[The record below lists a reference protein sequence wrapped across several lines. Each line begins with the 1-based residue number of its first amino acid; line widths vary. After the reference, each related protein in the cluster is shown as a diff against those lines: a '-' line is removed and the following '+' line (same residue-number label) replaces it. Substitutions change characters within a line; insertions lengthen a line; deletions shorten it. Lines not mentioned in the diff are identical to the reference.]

1 MSTTDTPRSKSGL
14 LGRLDENV
22 VRDGIAAGA
31 VAALASG
38 VPSTV
43 HALATGG
50 DPLEATAA
58 AGSLVLPREK
68 RTSRLLVAAAPVH
81 LVLSLGWGVALSALL
96 PRRRTVAAGA
106 LAGALIAALD
116 LGLVGRRFERIRS
129 LPVVPQIADHVAFG
143 ALVGAVARHRRRR
156 RG

>member
-1 MSTTDTPRSKSGL
+1 VN
-14 LGRLDENV
+14 LDENAL
-22 VRDGIAAGA
+22 RDGVAAGA

-43 HALATGG
+43 HALATDG

-58 AGSLVLPREK
+58 AGSLVLPNEK
-68 RTSRLLVAAAPVH
+68 RTARLLAAAAPVH
-81 LVLSLGWGVALSALL
+81 LLLSLGWGVALSAVL

-116 LGLVGRRFERIRS
+116 LGLIGRRFERIRS
-129 LPVVPQIADHVAFG
+129 LPAAPQIADHLAFG
-143 ALVGAVARHRRRR
+143 ALVGAVVERRRR
-156 RG
+156 QRG

>member
-1 MSTTDTPRSKSGL
+1 MSTTDNPRSKSGL

-38 VPSTV
+38 VP
-43 HALATGG
+43 
-50 DPLEATAA
+50 
-58 AGSLVLPREK
+58 GSMVLPREK

-81 LVLSLGWGVALSALL
+81 LVLSLGWGVALSAAL

-116 LGLVGRRFERIRS
+116 LGLIGRRFERIRS

-143 ALVGAVARHRRRR
+143 ACVGAVVRHRR
-156 RG
+156 